1 MTDEYLAAW
10 ASPYLEAGG
19 LFAGVGFGTA
29 FAAFKYAC
37 IASASELT
45 VPEQWNLDAS
55 NYLVNEGTPQR
66 DKDKIIAGSGRRPT
80 YYSGGLIL
88 DLNSN
93 AGAMTLDDCV
103 FVRSGNWDPNTY
115 IHEMVHVGQY
125 GDLGPE
131 GFLAVYFSSSAIELL
146 RRWAAGEPT
155 DPMTASWLETEAYD
169 IGNRFDPAHAR

>member
-1 MTDEYLAAW
+1 MTDENLAAW
-10 ASPYLEAGG
+10 AMPYVDVGG
-19 LFAGVGFGTA
+19 LFGVGFDTLFYG
-29 FAAFKYAC
+29 FKYAC
-37 IASASELT
+37 TSSASELS
-45 VPEQWNLDAS
+45 VPDEWNLNAS
-55 NYLVNEGTPQR
+55 NYLINESTPQTDR
-66 DKDKIIAGSGRRPT
+66 DKIIAGSARRPT

-131 GFLAVYFSSSAIELL
+131 GFLTVYFGSSALEIL
-146 RRWAAGEPT
+146 RRWASDEPT
-155 DPMTASWLETEAYD
+155 DPMTASYLETEAYE